1 MFYKYE
7 EEHDIWSSANK
18 ISFPGGITLSVDNKI
33 EKDGWYWSDVDP
45 EEYIEW
51 LELDENN

>member
-18 ISFPGGITLSVDNKI
+18 ISFPAGVTLSVDNKI
-33 EKDGWYWSDVDP
+33 EKDGWYWSDVEP
-45 EEYIEW
+45 EEYTEW